1 MKILYVI
8 EAFKLGDKFDGTPR
22 EAYRLMA
29 GCKTE
34 IRYSC
39 GGIDTIPED
48 CRIDEFSD
56 EDRNR
61 LNDSSIMIKQLL
73 EDAVKQGIN
82 LVGIMYL
89 DQLHMKENS
98 DEKERRDT
106 AADDITDERTKR

>member
-39 GGIDTIPED
+39 ESIETIPDD
-48 CRIDEFSD
+48 CCIDEFSD
-56 EDRNR
+56 EDRVR
-61 LNDSSIMIKQLL
+61 LNDSSILIKQLL

-89 DQLHMKENS
+89 DQLHMKDEDNENKK
-98 DEKERRDT
+98 D
-106 AADDITDERTKR
+106 